1 MKKIDNYASLKK
13 LSLSVDA
20 LRRAMDAI
28 ISGTTPDHG
37 KWGAFKSYARTYNK
51 FAVDYIEL
59 SGIRNSV
66 NTYETE
72 NMRDSVNLTW
82 PLQKQIFDQI
92 YADTLILSSLLS
104 EFDIGVS
111 ASISEIQD
119 MLVANLRKVIFQPPH
134 REVDIQNAIEVLLVG
149 RGYQKSVDY
158 DRETGRV
165 KFSGKEFVPDFVF
178 PNYQLVLEVKLIREK
193 THISRSIE
201 EMSADIPAYLSIYK
215 SILFCIYDMGEI
227 RDMSEIQA
235 GIQNRDGVR
244 VLIVKH

>member
-1 MKKIDNYASLKK
+1 
-13 LSLSVDA
+13 
-20 LRRAMDAI
+20 
-28 ISGTTPDHG
+28 
-37 KWGAFKSYARTYNK
+37 
-51 FAVDYIEL
+51 
-59 SGIRNSV
+59 
-66 NTYETE
+66 
-72 NMRDSVNLTW
+72 
-82 PLQKQIFDQI
+82 
-92 YADTLILSSLLS
+92 
-104 EFDIGVS
+104 
-111 ASISEIQD
+111 

-134 REVDIQNAIEVLLVG
+134 READIQNAIEVLMVG